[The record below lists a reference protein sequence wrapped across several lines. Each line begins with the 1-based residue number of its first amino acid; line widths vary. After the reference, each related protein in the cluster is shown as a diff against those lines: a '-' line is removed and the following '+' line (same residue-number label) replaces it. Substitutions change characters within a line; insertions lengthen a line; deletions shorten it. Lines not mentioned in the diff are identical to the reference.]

1 MTDAPPPT
9 RRILVRG
16 LALDRVEALVGTYQ
30 ELDDPGDVTHTLTL
44 RGPNDAGWVQLDVP
58 DALEDYHLYNLAK
71 WLEGSE
77 PDDPAPS
84 ALLVVDQGDDPY
96 WLQTVSADGGS
107 TILAG
112 RYDDH
117 RRLTYDLAQV
127 GPVDD
132 ARFDAS
138 PMSVAMAM
146 RTSGVPTAMQSP
158 GGGPPV
164 SRTLSFRPW
173 PLDGDGA
180 SPFVMKVLGW
190 IFGKS

>member
-1 MTDAPPPT
+1 MTDAPPAH
-9 RRILVRG
+9 RRILVQG
-16 LALDRVEALVGTYQ
+16 LTLDRVLALLDSYQ
-30 ELDDPGDVTHTLTL
+30 QLDDPGEVTHTLTV
-44 RGPNDAGWVQLDVP
+44 RGPTDGGWLQIDVP
-58 DALEDYHLYNLAK
+58 PGLEVYHLYNLAK

-77 PDDPAPS
+77 PADPTPS
-84 ALLVVDQGDDPY
+84 ELLVVDQGDDPY
-96 WLQTVSADGGS
+96 WLKPVTADGGS
-107 TILAG
+107 SVLSG

-132 ARFDAS
+132 ARFDAP
-138 PMSVAMAM
+138 PMSVAMAL
-146 RTSGVPTAMQSP
+146 RTSGVPTAIQAP
-158 GGGPPV
+158 HAGPPV
-164 SRTLSFRPW
+164 THTISFRPW